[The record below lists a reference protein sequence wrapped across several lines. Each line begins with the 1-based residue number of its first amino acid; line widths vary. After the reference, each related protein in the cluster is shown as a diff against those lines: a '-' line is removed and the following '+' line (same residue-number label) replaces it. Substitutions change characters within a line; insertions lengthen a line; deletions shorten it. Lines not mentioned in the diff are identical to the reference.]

1 MSSPRIARAASRRA
15 PVRRGPRLR
24 RRIRRWT
31 ERARR
36 TRRRLGTAPAALRGI
51 AAALFLAA
59 IFAAA
64 NLVYQVAR
72 KPSEMLFPLDGAL
85 AKTPAETWRAYG
97 GLFRTYATPAV
108 PPALLAALAQTEAA
122 GDPLAR
128 TYWRWRLAW
137 NPFALYRPASSA
149 VGLYQ
154 MTDAAFA
161 EARRY
166 CIRDHAVTR
175 EGCWFDAFYTRVL
188 PSHAVELASVYL
200 DRNVAAI
207 LAGRPA
213 PGAPR
218 VEDLAAVVHLCGA
231 GPARRF
237 VHRGFVPA
245 AGERCGDHDVA
256 AYLARIDALKR
267 TFRRLAAGSR
277 S

>member
-1 MSSPRIARAASRRA
+1 
-15 PVRRGPRLR
+15 V
-24 RRIRRWT
+24 
-31 ERARR
+31 
-36 TRRRLGTAPAALRGI
+36 APAAVRGVV
-51 AAALFLAA
+51 AALVLVAA
-59 IFAAA
+59 FAAA
-64 NLVYQVAR
+64 NLAYQVAR
-72 KPSEMLFPLDGAL
+72 KPSEMFFPLDGVL

-97 GLFRTYATPAV
+97 GLFRTYATAAV
-108 PPALLAALAQTEAA
+108 PPPLLAALAQTEAA

-149 VGLYQ
+149 VGMYQ

-166 CIRDHAVTR
+166 CIRDHAAVR
-175 EGCWFDAFYTRVL
+175 DGCWFDAFYTRVL
-188 PSHAVELASVYL
+188 PSHAVELASIYL

-231 GPARRF
+231 GRARRF
-237 VHRGFVPA
+237 AHRGFVPA

-267 TFRRLAAGSR
+267 TFRRLAAGG
-277 S
+277 